1 MDLLDRAEVRLLIA
15 LGIGMLIGAERER
28 RKAETGSGAAG
39 IRTFAFT
46 ALMGG
51 LSGYFQHVAVLVA
64 GLVVAGALAIAGY
77 MHAGDE
83 DRGLTSEVALVVS
96 YLLGAVAM
104 KHPVLAPAAS
114 VCVATIL
121 ALRTRMHALVKEAL
135 TTQELMDGLLF
146 GIAAL
151 VILPLVPDRAIG
163 PYGVLN
169 PFTVW
174 RLVVVVMAIT
184 GAGYVAQR
192 IVGPRY
198 GLPIAGLASGF
209 VSSSAT
215 IAAMGGRAKADEKM
229 MKPAVAGAACSSI
242 ATIVQLA
249 IVVGAA
255 SKETLRAL
263 TLPLALA
270 GVTAAV
276 YGGFFALQ
284 AAKQKGTATSPKGH
298 AFEMKS
304 AVIFA
309 VAVSVVVLGST
320 AIHKNFGDAGLFVA
334 AGAAGFADA
343 HSSSASVASVQGA
356 GAITARAASLG
367 VLIAM
372 STNSLT
378 KMGLAFSSGPRAYAV
393 RVVVGVVLVQAA
405 AWGGLLLTR

>member
-1 MDLLDRAEVRLLIA
+1 MDLVDRPEVRLLIA
-15 LGIGMLIGAERER
+15 LGIGLLVGAERER
-28 RKAETGSGAAG
+28 RKGESGAGTAG
-39 IRTFAFT
+39 IRTFALM
-46 ALMGG
+46 ALLGG
-51 LSGYFQHVAVLVA
+51 LASYFDQVALIVA
-64 GLVVAGALAIAGY
+64 GLAVAGAVAIAGY
-77 MHAGDE
+77 IRGSE
-83 DRGLTSEVALVVS
+83 DPGLTSEVALVVT
-96 YLLGAVAM
+96 YLLGALAL
-104 KHPVLAPAAS
+104 KHPTLASAAA
-114 VCVATIL
+114 VCATALL
-121 ALRTRMHALVKEAL
+121 ALRTRVHAIVKEAL
-135 TTQELMDGLLF
+135 TTQELIDGLIF

-151 VILPLVPDRAIG
+151 VILPLVPNKAIG

-215 IAAMGGRAKADEKM
+215 VAAMGGRVKADDKM
-229 MKPAVAGAACSSI
+229 LRPAVAGAACSTI

-255 SKETLRAL
+255 SKETLRTL
-263 TLPLALA
+263 TIPLAA
-270 GVTAAV
+270 SGAAAAL

-284 AAKQKGTATSPKGH
+284 AAKQKGTATAPKGH

-304 AVIFA
+304 AVLFA
-309 VAVSVVVLGST
+309 ITVSVVVLGST
-320 AIHKNFGDAGLFVA
+320 AIHKNFGDAGLYVA

-356 GAITARAASLG
+356 GEISARAAALG

-378 KMGLAFSSGPRAYAV
+378 KMGLAFTSGTRAYAV
-393 RVVVGVVLVQAA
+393 RVVLGVILVQAA
-405 AWGGLLLTR
+405 AWVAFFLKG